1 MLLERLRI
9 TFMENVGIRLII
21 GEDGEKYFLRINLT

>member
-9 TFMENVGIRLII
+9 TFMANVGIRLII